1 MADHRP
7 CTARNETPLQRAD
20 RNFGE
25 LLQELRV
32 TQTGVQILFAFLLSL
47 AFTSRFPELD
57 TFQRTVYVAT
67 LLLAV
72 VAATLFTAPAALHR
86 SLFQQGAKPR
96 IVQVSSRLAT
106 AGLGVLVLA
115 FTGSVLLVVDVT
127 TGRAGGLAAGTAT
140 LLVCLGLWGLLPR
153 LVRRAGL
160 SAADPGT
167 GTASTAATG
176 ADADATSNT
185 SSNAPSAA
193 SSYTVTRV
201 AARTPRRTP
210 APARRTPS
218 GRSPSRRTPATR
230 RR

>member
-7 CTARNETPLQRAD
+7 CTARNETPLERAD

-47 AFTSRFPELD
+47 AFTQRFSDLD
-57 TFQRTVYVAT
+57 TVQRATYVTT

-72 VAATLFTAPAALHR
+72 LAAALFTAPAALHR

-106 AGLGVLVLA
+106 AGMGVLVLT
-115 FTGSVLLVVDVT
+115 FTGSVTLVVDVT
-127 TGRAGGLAAGTAT
+127 TGRAGGMSAGAAT
-140 LLVCLGLWGLLPR
+140 LLVCLGLWWLLPR
-153 LVRRAGL
+153 LVRRAGRTEAEHRTTVRPPAPVRGAAPRREL
-160 SAADPGT
+160 SA
-167 GTASTAATG
+167 
-176 ADADATSNT
+176 
-185 SSNAPSAA
+185 
-193 SSYTVTRV
+193 
-201 AARTPRRTP
+201 
-210 APARRTPS
+210 
-218 GRSPSRRTPATR
+218 R